1 MRMIKATATVATAVV
16 GLCLWSATA
25 HAGTARAAIA
35 ATTLAKDS
43 KTATSKAKPKAKPSP
58 PVDDSAPAADQSTD
72 GSAAAKDSEAPHPSA
87 AGEPPADRAPRE
99 TGAPSPPA
107 TGAAPA
113 RPRAPPPPPVE
124 PTLVAPETE
133 AILALERAR
142 AAYEY
147 GDMEMVVDSARIVAE
162 GRALPTPIQRV
173 QALRFLGIGLF
184 LTGRTAGAEAAF
196 FELLR
201 QKPGAKLD
209 PTHTRPDVVAF
220 FETVRSRHASEIQQA
235 RPSKYLLLAFLPPA
249 GQFQNGDRARGITL
263 AAVEAVSLG
272 LAIGSYVQLKSW
284 QNKNDLTFP
293 GHTDDAR
300 SLKIVN
306 NLSVAI
312 FAATVAVGII
322 DGVAN
327 FHHTA
332 DEPPL
337 AWLTPNGLGFR
348 F

>member
-1 MRMIKATATVATAVV
+1 MIRATATVVLWV
-16 GLCLWSATA
+16 WSATA
-25 HAGTARAAIA
+25 LSGLAAAGTAQAKTSQPRTKPRAKAPA
-35 ATTLAKDS
+35 AE
-43 KTATSKAKPKAKPSP
+43 
-58 PVDDSAPAADQSTD
+58 SAPAEADASGAAPAETD
-72 GSAAAKDSEAPHPSA
+72 SDKKKGNAPASPP
-87 AGEPPADRAPRE
+87 AGEPPADRA
-99 TGAPSPPA
+99 A
-107 TGAAPA
+107 TEAA
-113 RPRAPPPPPVE
+113 APPPPPGAGAPAKPPTNPQPPA
-124 PTLVAPETE
+124 PTLVAPEME
-133 AILALERAR
+133 ATLALDRAR

-162 GRALPTPIQRV
+162 GRSRPTPLQRV

-184 LTGRTAGAEAAF
+184 LTGRAEGAEAAF

-201 QKPGAKLD
+201 QKPGARLD

-220 FETVRSRHASEIQQA
+220 FESVRARHQSEIQQA
-235 RPSKYLLLAFLPPA
+235 RPGKYFVLAFLPPA

-272 LAIGSYVQLKSW
+272 VAIGTYVQLKSW
-284 QNKNDLTFP
+284 QNNSDLTFP

-300 SLKIVN
+300 TLKTLN

-322 DGVAN
+322 DGIAN
-327 FHHTA
+327 FHHTD